1 MRETF
6 RRYGLLILVF
16 LFVRMSFLP
25 TFAFTDGDFERR
37 FRMYAEQYPELTLEI
52 YGIVYQASAAYGID
66 EKIILAFIDA
76 ESRFNP
82 RAVSVAGARGL
93 MQVMPFWHRG
103 HAEDLYA
110 PYLNIM
116 TGTAILKQ
124 YLELAKGN
132 LLLTAQYYNAGPNG
146 KTFNGPY
153 IIRIVENLARSS
165 PETPL
170 KSLVARI

>member
-1 MRETF
+1 MRELF
-6 RRYGLLILVF
+6 RRYGLFFLVF

-37 FRMYAEQYPELTLEI
+37 FRAYSVQYPDLTLDV
-52 YGIVYQASAAYGID
+52 YGIVYQASTVYDID

-82 RAVSVAGARGL
+82 QAVSSAGARGF
-93 MQVMPFWHRG
+93 MQVMPFWYRG
-103 HAEDLYA
+103 DATDLNG

-124 YLELAKGN
+124 YLDLAKGN
-132 LLLTAQYYNAGPNG
+132 LLLAAQYYNAGPNG

-170 KSLVARI
+170 KSLVARL